1 MEILDTR
8 YAKTPDGVYI
18 AYQVAG
24 EGPVDLAWAF
34 DFSGNVDLAW
44 EWPVTGPLL
53 RALAGS
59 CRVILHDRR
68 GTGLSSRNVGL
79 PNLETRVS
87 DLRWVLD
94 TVGSERPVLGGINEA
109 GAPNVMLAAT
119 QPERVRSIVWLEPFP
134 RVMWA
139 PDFPWG
145 VKSEYLEREERSL
158 ALGEQRST
166 GKGGPRPRRPRD

>member
-1 MEILDTR
+1 MEIRDTR

-18 AYQVAG
+18 AYQIAG
-24 EGPVDLAWAF
+24 EGPIDLAWGF
-34 DFSGNVDLAW
+34 DFAGNVDLAW

-53 RALAGS
+53 HALARS
-59 CRVILHDRR
+59 CRLILHDRR
-68 GTGLSSRNVGL
+68 GTGLSSRNVAP

-87 DLRWVLD
+87 DLRV
-94 TVGSERPVLGGINEA
+94 V
-109 GAPNVMLAAT
+109 LAAT

-158 ALGEQRST
+158 ALWGT
-166 GKGGPRPRRPRD
+166 

>member
-59 CRVILHDRR
+59 CRFSTTGGAR
-68 GTGLSSRNVGL
+68 GF
-79 PNLETRVS
+79 P
-87 DLRWVLD
+87 
-94 TVGSERPVLGGINEA
+94 
-109 GAPNVMLAAT
+109 AAT
-119 QPERVRSIVWLEPFP
+119 SGCRIS
-134 RVMWA
+134 
-139 PDFPWG
+139 
-145 VKSEYLEREERSL
+145 
-158 ALGEQRST
+158 
-166 GKGGPRPRRPRD
+166 RPA